1 MEEEGMDLIDLLKA
15 LLKNWIILVVFL
27 VLGITIGC
35 VYSLFLLPDEYEA
48 KSSLLVVISHDGE
61 PVEYDYNNSLMIIN
75 TVKELSKQS
84 IILEQVATNNNLNIE
99 DLSEMVEVSNPS
111 SSLLLVVTCKASS
124 KEASLSIAND
134 MTDVLIYQC
143 TNNPELAMIGNSLIK
158 TSSAGNSK
166 YVGKNKAF
174 TSIAIALIIFAIGVV
189 VALFKEYVIKGRKKT
204 SKQDLNQV

>member
-15 LLKNWIILVVFL
+15 LLKNWIILAIFL

-35 VYSLFLLPDEYEA
+35 VYSVFFLPDEYEA

-84 IILEQVATNNNLNIE
+84 IILEEVAKNNNLNIE
-99 DLSEMVEVSNPS
+99 EVSEMVDVSNPS

-124 KEASLSIAND
+124 KEASLNIAND

-158 TSSAGNSK
+158 TSTAGSSK
-166 YVGKNKAF
+166 YVGKNKVF
-174 TSIAIALIIFAIGVV
+174 TAVAITLIILAVGVV
-189 VALFKEYVIKGRKKT
+189 VALFKEFIIKGRKKE
-204 SKQDLNQV
+204 SNNNVNEV